1 LPAATGVLGEI
12 KMFAYAAI
20 LASLALMSVISF
32 AAAVMAG

>member
-1 LPAATGVLGEI
+1 VEKS

-20 LASLALMSVISF
+20 LASLTIMSAISF